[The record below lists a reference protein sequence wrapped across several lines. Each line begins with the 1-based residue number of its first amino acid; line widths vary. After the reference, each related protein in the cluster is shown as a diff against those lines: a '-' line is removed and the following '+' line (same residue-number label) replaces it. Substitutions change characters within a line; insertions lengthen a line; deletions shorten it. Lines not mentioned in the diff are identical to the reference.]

1 VLGRLSPSSKARQ
14 LPAAHEAQAQPQGAA
29 GAAFSILSSI
39 HARTVM
45 LRAAFVACG
54 LIGLSLAAQAQGIE
68 RAAARAPAGHEVP
81 LHVARPAGPGPH
93 PPVLYIHA
101 KRGFE
106 EEDRQHMRQLAAQGF
121 VVVAPDWQA
130 GHMIERWP
138 DRHYPE
144 TEADVEAGLDAL
156 QKRADVCKGPVGVV
170 ALSRGPYYAIRL
182 AAKRPH
188 DIAAIVAYYG
198 HFQDPNAPEP
208 QQLFSVAPEVQKMKA
223 PTLMLIG
230 DADFELRRM
239 VNGRAFYA
247 LWERGV
253 PVELQMY
260 PMARRAFD
268 FRADASP
275 EEKIATRHA
284 RARARQ
290 WLQSHL
296 KLSADGRCPG

>member
-1 VLGRLSPSSKARQ
+1 MIRRLASVVLLLFAA
-14 LPAAHEAQAQPQGAA
+14 PAALAAA
-29 GAAFSILSSI
+29 GPLEKSSVS
-39 HARTVM
+39 T
-45 LRAAFVACG
+45 G
-54 LIGLSLAAQAQGIE
+54 QY
-68 RAAARAPAGHEVP
+68 EVP
-81 LHVARPAGPGPH
+81 LEVARPPGPGPF

-106 EEDRQHMRQLAAQGF
+106 DEDRSHMRELAAQGF
-121 VVVAPDWQA
+121 LVLAPDWQKA
-130 GHMIERWP
+130 NMIERWP

-144 TEADVEAGLDAL
+144 SEVDVEAGLNAL
-156 QKRADVCKGPVGVV
+156 LARKDVCRGPVGIV

-182 AAKRPH
+182 AAKRPK
-188 DIAAIVAYYG
+188 DIAAIVSYYG

-208 QQLFSVAPEVQKMKA
+208 QQLFSVAPEVNRISA
-223 PTLMLIG
+223 PVLMLIG

-247 LWERGV
+247 LWERGI

-268 FRADASP
+268 FRADATP

-284 RARARQ
+284 RARAAD
-290 WLQSHL
+290 WLARHMRL
-296 KLSADGRCPG
+296 GGDGRCPR